1 MGIFGDFSRVK
12 YFDVDA
18 YAWWSATILQTQQLP
33 NDTGWQY
40 PPGAAFLFLLPRLFV
55 TPYQITFVVL
65 LFAFDAAATFA
76 LVRLAQ
82 RTNRWLGVWF
92 WILAITMTGNLA
104 FLRFDIIPTAVVLVG
119 LCMFA
124 ASGSNYAFG
133 AVIGLAAAIKVWP
146 VLLLTAASTT
156 PRLLRQVTAAGIVVV
171 AVFGAAHLLFGNPL
185 AFISNQTGRGLEI
198 ESIAGTPWYIWELVT
213 GQPVVSAIRNGSAEI
228 VDPIA
233 DTVAHV
239 LVGAMILLSVAIALW
254 WWRARDQKR
263 TVAASIDAVFAF
275 TLLYI
280 LVSEVLSPQYLIWLI
295 GIAAAR
301 LCLSPTKPV
310 WWLALF
316 ALAVWLNGLMVDHW
330 SDLVGEGGAGVVLLV
345 GRNAILVAV
354 AILSLSQV
362 WRAARTQSVETIEA
376 TPAHTAA
383 T

>member
-1 MGIFGDFSRVK
+1 VAKGRAG
-12 YFDVDA
+12 
-18 YAWWSATILQTQQLP
+18 
-33 NDTGWQY
+33 
-40 PPGAAFLFLLPRLFV
+40 LLCSVARGP
-55 TPYQITFVVL
+55 
-65 LFAFDAAATFA
+65 
-76 LVRLAQ
+76 
-82 RTNRWLGVWF
+82 
-92 WILAITMTGNLA
+92 
-104 FLRFDIIPTAVVLVG
+104 
-119 LCMFA
+119 
-124 ASGSNYAFG
+124 
-133 AVIGLAAAIKVWP
+133 
-146 VLLLTAASTT
+146 
-156 PRLLRQVTAAGIVVV
+156 GIVV
-171 AVFGAAHLLFGNPL
+171 AGDARTFAGNGERTRRT
-185 AFISNQTGRGLEI
+185 IGLRR
-198 ESIAGTPWYIWELVT
+198 AG
-213 GQPVVSAIRNGSAEI
+213 
-228 VDPIA
+228 
-233 DTVAHV
+233 

-345 GRNAILVAV
+345 GRNAILVVV

-376 TPAHTAA
+376 TPAHAAA